1 MPDPHPLHN
10 VAPLHAEA
18 DKASRLAAL
27 GLTEELLEEGMR
39 YTWTEMDRCSGN
51 DVAAAEGN
59 TGYTKPMRFLR
70 ERLLPQG
77 WTKGGPPLGLESV
90 IDPTRSFQ
98 IVTSSATSATGIEG
112 QMPSTKN
119 LKGRWTAEAIEDR
132 GQLALDLVGLT
143 LEAKVELKTYFW
155 IYFVDSSADEMRHE
169 LSLPTHMAI
178 GPNAKKGRIDEFGSR
193 IILNAVPLDAD
204 TTLDQDGGHEFSEDL
219 DIQIPR
225 RAASE

>member
-1 MPDPHPLHN
+1 M
-10 VAPLHAEA
+10 A

-39 YTWTEMDRCSGN
+39 YTWAEMDRCSGN

-119 LKGRWTAEAIEDR
+119 PKGRWTAEAIEDR
-132 GQLALDLVGLT
+132 GQLALDLVALT
-143 LEAKVELKTYFW
+143 QEAKTELKTFFW
-155 IYFVDSSADEMRHE
+155 IYFVDSGADEMRHE
-169 LSLPTHMAI
+169 VSLPTHMAI
-178 GPNAKKGRIDEFGSR
+178 GANAKKGRIDEFSSR
-193 IILNAVPLDAD
+193 IILNAVPLDRD
-204 TTLDQDGGHEFSEDL
+204 TALDQDGEHEFSEDL

>member
-1 MPDPHPLHN
+1 MPDPQPLHN

-18 DKASRLAAL
+18 EKASRLAAL

-39 YTWTEMDRCSGN
+39 YTWAEMDRCSGN

-98 IVTSSATSATGIEG
+98 IVFVLGYLCHGHRRPDAFHQKPEG
-112 QMPSTKN
+112 
-119 LKGRWTAEAIEDR
+119 
-132 GQLALDLVGLT
+132 ALDRR
-143 LEAKVELKTYFW
+143 
-155 IYFVDSSADEMRHE
+155 S
-169 LSLPTHMAI
+169 
-178 GPNAKKGRIDEFGSR
+178 NGRSR
-193 IILNAVPLDAD
+193 PACA
-204 TTLDQDGGHEFSEDL
+204 
-219 DIQIPR
+219 
-225 RAASE
+225 